1 MQLGYISLGQLGSV
15 GVSWGQLGS
24 VGVSWG
30 QLGSTGSS
38 GVKNNQKGSSQ
49 DRLELKWGL
58 VGNVDWLGK

>member
-1 MQLGYISLGQLGSV
+1 MQLGYISL
-15 GVSWGQLGS
+15 GQLGS